1 MRTFRIT
8 VLFVVVLLLCGATMV
23 VHGDSTPKDA
33 TNTVT
38 GKLVLSPATGLNDN
52 LADAANW
59 EAANGAAIAVANGV
73 MTVTPGSSEG
83 IAIKLKDSVWQA
95 VTQKLG
101 NPGQFYVEMLI
112 RPTGFT
118 SGNKN
123 LGIASHI
130 SADNT
135 QWYYGGFNGNGRMQA
150 GESTNLKGYQN
161 SSDGTSFSKNGDLVY
176 YKWRYEFNNGVVNF
190 ASNDLY
196 MGKNGVL
203 ANYAPSKTGY
213 SGTIGVYTCGASFTI
228 ASVRV
233 GLPTEKQTKLILET
247 TDAAM
252 PRLWTKYLRLIDNTS
267 VDSIRVDDLR
277 SFTVTA
283 TTASGVADTWTAASS
298 NPKVLTVAPVTG
310 KSGETFTVKGT
321 GVGTAAIIVT
331 NGSDAGSQR
340 TITYGVIKKLPFVDD
355 PYTGI
360 ETKVYPNIGAT
371 AAYPDGEL
379 AIAFDSAP
387 KIADL
392 TGKIYINRYSD
403 DVTVDTIDLS
413 NATEAAFNADR
424 GVGNLNIGT
433 QMARI
438 EGNTLFISPHFG
450 KLEYG
455 KRYYIAM
462 PSEIIAGTLG
472 GKPFTGF
479 APAKK
484 TWNFTTQAAPAIA
497 GPVITVDGSQN
508 SKAHFRTIQKAL
520 SYVAG
525 SSLPAAE
532 IQIAPGTY
540 RELLNFKKDC
550 DLTLKGMGSAKY
562 GSDVVIEYVNG
573 NNMNGSTN
581 GRAVTYFSS
590 AKTVTLLNLTIQN
603 PASQTQVGQAETV
616 YFNHDSGRLIARNCS
631 FKSEQDTLLTKGYN
645 WFYQCHIQGSTD
657 FIWGYA
663 HVALFEECNIV
674 TLRAGSIICHARSLK
689 GDKGYVFL
697 NSTLDSTVGDSLLA
711 RDMAGTESNYDNI
724 SFVNCTVKGNLNWD
738 NGFEPSPRGEA
749 GPLTGW
755 KYYGLK
761 DAAGNA
767 YAGIK
772 SAWDYELT
780 ANEYKAGFAT
790 RALILGQPTSDNGV
804 WVASNA
810 WTPVEP

>member
-8 VLFVVVLLLCGATMV
+8 ALFVMILLLCNAAMV
-23 VHGDSTPKDA
+23 VHGDSIPNDA
-33 TNTVT
+33 TNTVM
-38 GKLVLSPATGLNDN
+38 GKLVLSPATGLNDDFTD
-52 LADAANW
+52 LANW
-59 EAANGAAIAVANGV
+59 EAVNGASIAVANGV

-83 IAIKLKDSVWQA
+83 IAVKLKDSVWQA
-95 VTQKLG
+95 VTQKLD
-101 NPGQFYVEMLI
+101 NAGQFYVEMLI

-130 SADNT
+130 STDNT
-135 QWYYGGFNGNGRMQA
+135 QWYYAGFNGNGRMQA
-150 GESTNLKGYQN
+150 GESTNLKGFQN
-161 SSDGTSFSKNGDLVY
+161 SNDGISLAKSGDLVY

-196 MGKNGVL
+196 MGKNDIL
-203 ANYAPSKTGY
+203 ANYAPSKSGY
-213 SGTIGVYTCGASFTI
+213 SGTIGVYTCGASFAI
-228 ASVRV
+228 DSVRV
-233 GLPTEKQTKLILET
+233 GPLKEKQTKLILET
-247 TDAAM
+247 TDAAL
-252 PRLWTKYLRLIDNTS
+252 PRLWAKYLRLLNNTS
-267 VDSIRVDDLR
+267 TDGIRVDNQR
-277 SFTVTA
+277 SFKVTA
-283 TTASGVADTWTAASS
+283 TTASGADDTWTATSTD
-298 NPKVLTVAPVTG
+298 PKVLAVTPATG
-310 KSGETFTVKGT
+310 KNGEMLTVKGT
-321 GVGTAAIIVT
+321 GVGTATIIIA

-360 ETKVYPNIGAT
+360 DTKVYPNIGAV
-371 AAYPDGEL
+371 AAYTDGEL
-379 AIAFDSAP
+379 AITFDSAP
-387 KIADL
+387 KIIDP
-392 TGKIYINRYSD
+392 TGKIYLNRYSD
-403 DVTVDTIDLS
+403 DATVDTIDLS

-424 GVGNLNIGT
+424 GVNNLNIGT

-455 KRYYIAM
+455 KRYYVAI
-462 PSEIIAGTLG
+462 PSEIITGTFG
-472 GKPFTGF
+472 GKTFTGF
-479 APAKK
+479 SPAKK
-484 TWNFTTQAAPAIA
+484 TWNFTTQTAPTIA

-508 SKAHFRTIQKAL
+508 SKAHFRTVQKAL

-525 SSLPAAE
+525 SSLTAAE

-540 RELLNFKKDC
+540 RESLSFKKDS

-562 GSDVVIEYVNG
+562 GSDVVIQYVNG

-581 GRAVTYFSS
+581 GRSVTYFSS

-616 YFNHDSGRLIARNCS
+616 YFNHDTGRLIAKNCS

-674 TLRAGSIICHARSLK
+674 TLRVGSIICHARSLK
-689 GDKGYVFL
+689 GDKGYVFF
-697 NSTLDSTVGDSLLA
+697 NSTLDSTAGDSLLA

-724 SFVNCTVKGNLNWD
+724 SFVNCTVKGKLNWD
-738 NGFEPSPRGEA
+738 NGFEPTPRGEA

-767 YAGIK
+767 YAGVK
-772 SAWDYELT
+772 SDWDYELT

-790 RALILGQPTSDNGV
+790 RALILGQPTSDNGA
-804 WVASNA
+804 WVSTNA